1 MKNAQALMFDGP
13 VGPVT
18 GWWHAGATQAQRAL
32 VLCSPWGD
40 EDLGAYRGLH
50 ELAVSLASAGWPV
63 LRFDWPG
70 QGDAFDGELAG
81 GIDALPVWLAAL
93 DRAIDLARQL
103 AGVNEVVLVG
113 LRLGGLLAA
122 QVAARRGLQVA
133 GLGLILP
140 PASGRAWL
148 REGMM
153 LGARV
158 SALAAHADSA
168 APVQML
174 GGFPLAPASVAA
186 LKALAWPARPAV
198 QPVWVMER
206 SDLPLAASAL
216 KALGQGG
223 AMTHR
228 ARDDLGSLVAIA
240 HQAHW
245 PAGIAGNLLAWLDG
259 LDAPVA
265 TGGPPLPTPC
275 PPAVGQAEG
284 VREAVLTLPLSV
296 PCVGVLSRPAA
307 TPRPAAA
314 RGLLLLSSGAE
325 RRTGPHRLWVAFAR
339 ERARR
344 GDVVLRV
351 DLPGIGDSPSREAG
365 RPDDVYDPRVVQDLA
380 AALDWM
386 RQQQGVDEIA
396 IMGLC
401 SGGFHAWRAAVQGL
415 PADLAV
421 VLNPLVYHWQPGMS
435 LDPMAHDFGAISVA
449 ADVGRALRD
458 PARWQRLLR
467 GQANLPV
474 IARALWTRAWGRG
487 LQALRGL
494 ARACRWPL
502 RNDLPSDLRRVQQGK
517 TQLHFVFAE
526 QEPGLVLLREQAGS
540 ALPRA
545 MRGGRVGL
553 HTIASADHTFA
564 GLVGRS
570 QLYQHLHHVLD
581 AHVATARGH

>member
-1 MKNAQALMFDGP
+1 MSGQALMFDGP
-13 VGPVT
+13 VGPLT
-18 GWWHAGATQAQRAL
+18 GWWHAGAAGTRRAI
-32 VLCSPWGD
+32 VLCAPWGD

-50 ELAVSLASAGWPV
+50 ELAGRLAAAGWPV

-70 QGDAFDGELAG
+70 QGDAFDGDLAA

-103 AGVNEVVLVG
+103 AGVDEVVLVG

-122 QVAARRGLQVA
+122 QAAARRGATVA

-148 REGMM
+148 REGLM
-153 LGARV
+153 LGAR
-158 SALAAHADSA
+158 LATPATASGA
-168 APVQML
+168 QGPVQML
-174 GGFPLAPASVAA
+174 GGFPLAPASAAA
-186 LKALAWPARPAV
+186 LKTLAWPARPAN
-198 QPVWVMER
+198 QCTWVMER
-206 SDLPLAASAL
+206 SDLRLPATAL
-216 KALGQGG
+216 QVLGQGG
-223 AMTHR
+223 PLTHVV
-228 ARDDLGSLVAIA
+228 RDDVDKLVAIA
-240 HQAHW
+240 HQATW
-245 PAGIAGNLLAWLDG
+245 PPGLGADLLVWLDG
-259 LDAPVA
+259 LPISVDAAVA
-265 TGGPPLPTPC
+265 GRPTAC

-284 VREAVLTLPLSV
+284 VREHMLSLPLGV
-296 PCVGVLSRPAA
+296 PCVGVLCRGASAA
-307 TPRPAAA
+307 RSGQA

-351 DLPGIGDSPSREAG
+351 DLPGTGDSPPREAG
-365 RPDDVYDPRVVQDLA
+365 RPDDLYDPRVTDDLA
-380 AALDWM
+380 AVLDWM
-386 RQQQGVDEIA
+386 RQQLGVADISVV
-396 IMGLC
+396 GLC

-415 PADLAV
+415 PVAQAV
-421 VLNPLVYHWQPGMS
+421 VLNPLVYHWRPGMS

-458 PARWQRLLR
+458 PARWRRLLR

-474 IARALWTRAWGRG
+474 IARALWTRAASRG
-487 LQALRGL
+487 QQALRAL
-494 ARACRWPL
+494 ARALRWPL
-502 RNDLPSDLRRVQQGK
+502 RNDLPSDLRRVQQGA
-517 TQLHFVFAE
+517 TRLHFVFAE
-526 QEPGLVLLREQAGS
+526 QEPGLVLLRQQAGP

-545 MRGGRVGL
+545 MRSGHVSL

-581 AHVATARGH
+581 AATATARVH